1 MKKVLF
7 IFALLLPGLTAGA
20 QEWEKTVQEA
30 DDMRGTPA
38 MIVYEW
44 KDEDFSFTFGSM
56 TNEWTVK
63 IGVGDGFKF
72 DPTHLNRNNNFVC
85 YGDIGFYDRDG
96 QLVDHWKGCTF
107 ELTNFYRHATS
118 PFSRK
123 TKGQYSVTNYLKY
136 NDGYVRLIIPTQ
148 RGELDAR
155 IPCLSST
162 DTE

>member
-7 IFALLLPGLTAGA
+7 IFAMLLSGLTASA

-56 TNEWTVK
+56 TNEWRIGIGLGDAFK
-63 IGVGDGFKF
+63 I
-72 DPTHLNRNNNFVC
+72 DPTHLNRRNNFVC

-96 QLVDHWKGCTF
+96 QMVSHWKGCTF
-107 ELTNFYRHATS
+107 EVTNRYRQAGS
-118 PFSRK
+118 PASRK
-123 TKGQYSVTNYLKY
+123 KKGQYAVADYLK
-136 NDGYVRLIIPTQ
+136 NGDGYVRIIIPTL
-148 RGELDAR
+148 RGELDAK
-155 IPCLSST
+155 IPCV
-162 DTE
+162 DKQN

>member
-7 IFALLLPGLTAGA
+7 IFALLMSGLTAGA

-56 TNEWTVK
+56 TNEWRIA
-63 IGVGDGFKF
+63 IGLGDGFKV

-85 YGDIGFYDRDG
+85 YGNIGFYDRDG
-96 QLVDHWKGCTF
+96 NMVAHWKGCTF
-107 ELTNFYRHATS
+107 EVTNRYRQATS
-118 PFSRK
+118 PDSRK
-123 TKGQYSVTNYLKY
+123 KKGQYAVADYLK
-136 NDGYVRLIIPTQ
+136 NGDGYVRIIIPTI
-148 RGELDAR
+148 RGELDAK
-155 IPCLSST
+155 IPCV
-162 DTE
+162 DKQK